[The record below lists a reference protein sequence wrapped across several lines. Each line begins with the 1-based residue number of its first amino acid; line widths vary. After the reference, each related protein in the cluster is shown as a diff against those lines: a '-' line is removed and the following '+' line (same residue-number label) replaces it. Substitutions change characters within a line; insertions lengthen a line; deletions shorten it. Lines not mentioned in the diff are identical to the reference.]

1 MFGAHEPFEPPFERS
16 SALSESQGYEPSAS
30 RLRVKPG
37 YPTPLL
43 GLDSQEVIL
52 FCDSSWLSRLE

>member
-1 MFGAHEPFEPPFERS
+1 MFGAHRPFEPPFEHS

-37 YPTPLL
+37 YPTPLVSFQTRIML
-43 GLDSQEVIL
+43 RVL
-52 FCDSSWLSRLE
+52 